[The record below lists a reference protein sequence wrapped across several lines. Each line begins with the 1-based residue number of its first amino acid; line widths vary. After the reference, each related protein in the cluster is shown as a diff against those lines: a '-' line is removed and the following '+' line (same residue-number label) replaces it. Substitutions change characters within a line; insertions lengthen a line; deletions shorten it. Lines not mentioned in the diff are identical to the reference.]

1 MERPV
6 PGGLRGEKEEEEEER
21 VLVSEHSWRPCPTA
35 RRRVQGCLEWVKR
48 QLFRVGEDWYFL
60 FILGVLMA
68 TISFTMDIIIAR
80 LHAGKTWRGFHRRL
94 GAPRGFGGYLSGGAA
109 PLPTPLLQ
117 PTCGCTERSETSGCS
132 STSRGPCTPWHWL
145 PSPPASPRASPRT
158 PEVSQ
163 LHPDLPGS
171 LKCPLGD
178 GEPLKFEFW
187 FPHPRLALGS
197 GISELKTI
205 LMGVVLED
213 YLAIK
218 NFGAKVVGLTC
229 TLTCGSTLF
238 LGKVGPYVHLSAM
251 AAAYLGKMRT
261 TVTREYENKFKQHE
275 MLVAAQAVGVA
286 TVFGAPISG
295 VLFSIEVMSPYFA
308 VRDYWRGFFAATCG
322 AFMFRLLAVF
332 NSEQGK
338 AGQAGCVPSSPLPSS
353 RGIFGVLTT
362 KPTPSFLFP
371 LPETI
376 AAVFKSNLKIDFPF
390 DLLETFF
397 FLILGI
403 ICGIVAC
410 AYLFCQRWLMVAV
423 RKNQL
428 TAKLLATDKPVYT
441 VLVVL
446 LFASITFPPGL
457 GQFMASRLTMKEYL
471 TSLFENR
478 TWGLLTLNASGV
490 AKPGELWQEWDH
502 PSATIYGTLI
512 FFLLMKFWM
521 LILATTLPLPAGYF
535 MPIFI
540 YGESGAGRT
549 GGTVRPGEGGK
560 GFIEPLEWGYWKC
573 IQPWRGIHRVWGYRG
588 GIQFQEGCRKVVTST
603 STIFWGTSWDLPTFP
618 PPPNLGAAIGRLVGE
633 VVALLFPRGLYSEG
647 PPRPIIPAGY
657 ALAGAAAFSGSV
669 THAVSTSLLVCEA
682 TGHMGHV
689 LPTVLAVLVA
699 NAITQKNQPSFY
711 DAPIIVK
718 KLPYLPPIRS
728 RHIASYRVV
737 VEEFMERQVVA
748 LAKGDGFQE
757 VLAALDASTDAEYPV
772 VESIGSPTLVGTVS
786 RSQLVTFLQS
796 HEHPQALQGEKLAIM
811 GTLGD
816 DCTIE
821 PIMLQ
826 FSPWTSLHQAYHLF
840 QLLKL
845 QRVFVTRSG
854 ELVGAVSRAELRRA
868 IEDVA
873 NPK

>member
-6 PGGLRGEKEEEEEER
+6 PGGLRGEKEEEEEEVER

-35 RRRVQGCLEWVKR
+35 RRRVRGCLEWVKR

-68 TISFTMDIIIAR
+68 TISFTMDIIVSR
-80 LHAGKTWRGFHRRL
+80 LHLAHMWLYREIGDIGVLK
-94 GAPRGFGGYLSGGAA
+94 YLSWTLYPMALAA
-109 PLPTPLLQ
+109 FSTGFSQSITPH
-117 PTCGCTERSETSGCS
+117 SG
-132 STSRGPCTPWHWL
+132 
-145 PSPPASPRASPRT
+145 
-158 PEVSQ
+158 
-163 LHPDLPGS
+163 
-171 LKCPLGD
+171 
-178 GEPLKFEFW
+178 
-187 FPHPRLALGS
+187 GS
-197 GISELKTI
+197 GIPELKTI

-213 YLAIK
+213 YLAIQ

-229 TLTCGSTLF
+229 TLTCGSTVF

-295 VLFSIEVMSPYFA
+295 VLFSIEVMSPHFA

-332 NSEQGK
+332 NSEQ
-338 AGQAGCVPSSPLPSS
+338 
-353 RGIFGVLTT
+353 
-362 KPTPSFLFP
+362 
-371 LPETI
+371 ETI
-376 AAVFKSNLKIDFPF
+376 AAVFKSDLKIDFPF

-410 AYLFCQRWLMVAV
+410 AYLFCQRWMMVAV
-423 RKNQL
+423 KKNRL

-446 LFASITFPPGL
+446 LLASVTFPPGL
-457 GQFMASRLTMKEYL
+457 GQFMASRLTMKEHL
-471 TSLFENR
+471 ISLLDNR
-478 TWGLLTLNASGV
+478 TWGLLAPNASGV
-490 AKPGELWQEWDH
+490 AKPGGLWQEWDH
-502 PSATIYGTLI
+502 PSATIYSTLT

-540 YGESGAGRT
+540 YG
-549 GGTVRPGEGGK
+549 
-560 GFIEPLEWGYWKC
+560 
-573 IQPWRGIHRVWGYRG
+573 
-588 GIQFQEGCRKVVTST
+588 
-603 STIFWGTSWDLPTFP
+603 
-618 PPPNLGAAIGRLVGE
+618 AAIGRLIGE
-633 VVALLFPRGLYSEG
+633 VVALLFPGGLHSEG
-647 PPRPIIPAGY
+647 PSRPIIPAGY

-669 THAVSTSLLVCEA
+669 THAVSTALLVCEA
-682 TGHMGHV
+682 TGHLGHI

-711 DAPIIVK
+711 DAGIIVK

-728 RHIASYRVV
+728 RHIASYRVM
-737 VEEFMERQVVA
+737 VEEFMERRVVA

-757 VLAALDASTDAEYPV
+757 VLVALDASADAEYPV
-772 VESIGSPTLVGTVS
+772 VESTGSPTLVGTVS

-796 HEHPQALQGEKLAIM
+796 HEHPQAPQGEKLATV

-826 FSPWTSLHQAYHLF
+826 LSPWTSLHQAYHLF

-868 IEDVA
+868 IEELA

>member
-1 MERPV
+1 EK
-6 PGGLRGEKEEEEEER
+6 KEEEDEVER
-21 VLVSEHSWRPCPTA
+21 VLVSEHSWRPCPIA
-35 RRRVQGCLEWVKR
+35 RRRVRGETPDHKGGFWGRGFLGGQHPVSPLAGCLEWVKR

-68 TISFTMDIIIAR
+68 IISFTMDIIVTR
-80 LHAGKTWRGFHRRL
+80 LHSAHMWLYREIGDIGVLK
-94 GAPRGFGGYLSGGAA
+94 YLSWTLYPMTLAA
-109 PLPTPLLQ
+109 FSTGFSQSITPH
-117 PTCGCTERSETSGCS
+117 SG
-132 STSRGPCTPWHWL
+132 
-145 PSPPASPRASPRT
+145 
-158 PEVSQ
+158 
-163 LHPDLPGS
+163 
-171 LKCPLGD
+171 
-178 GEPLKFEFW
+178 
-187 FPHPRLALGS
+187 GS
-197 GISELKTI
+197 GIPELKTI

-213 YLAIK
+213 YLAIQ

-229 TLTCGSTLF
+229 TLTCGSTVF

-295 VLFSIEVMSPYFA
+295 VLFSIEVMSSHFA

-332 NSEQGK
+332 NNEQGT
-338 AGQAGCVPSSPLPSS
+338 AGQAGCAPSSPLPFP
-353 RGIFGVLTT
+353 RGIIGVPTP
-362 KPTPSFLFP
+362 KPTPSFLSP
-371 LPETI
+371 LAETI
-376 AAVFKSNLKIDFPF
+376 AAVFKSDLKIDFPF

-397 FLILGI
+397 FLILGT

-410 AYLFCQRWLMVAV
+410 AYLFCQRWMMVAV
-423 RKNQL
+423 KKNRL

-446 LFASITFPPGL
+446 LLASVTFPPGL
-457 GQFMASRLTMKEYL
+457 GQFMASRLTMKEHL
-471 TSLFENR
+471 ISLFDNR
-478 TWGLLTLNASGV
+478 TWGSLAPNASGV
-490 AKPGELWQEWDH
+490 ANSGELWQEWNH
-502 PSATIYGTLI
+502 PSATIYGTLT

-540 YGESGAGRT
+540 YG
-549 GGTVRPGEGGK
+549 
-560 GFIEPLEWGYWKC
+560 
-573 IQPWRGIHRVWGYRG
+573 
-588 GIQFQEGCRKVVTST
+588 
-603 STIFWGTSWDLPTFP
+603 
-618 PPPNLGAAIGRLVGE
+618 AAIGRLLGE
-633 VVALLFPRGLYSEG
+633 VVALLFPRGLHSEG
-647 PPRPIIPAGY
+647 PPQPIIPAGY
-657 ALAGAAAFSGSV
+657 AVAGAAAFAGSV
-669 THAVSTSLLVCEA
+669 THAVSTALLVCEA
-682 TGHMGHV
+682 TGHLGHV

-699 NAITQKNQPSFY
+699 NAISQKNQPSFY
-711 DAPIIVK
+711 DAGIIVK

-737 VEEFMERQVVA
+737 VEEFMERRVVA

-757 VLAALDASTDAEYPV
+757 VLVALDASADAEYPV
-772 VESIGSPTLVGTVS
+772 VESTGSPTLVGTVS

-796 HEHPQALQGEKLAIM
+796 HEHPQAPQGEKLATV
-811 GTLGD
+811 GTIGD

-845 QRVFVTRSG
+845 QRVFVTHSG
-854 ELVGAVSRAELRRA
+854 ELVGAVSTAEVRGENGGKR
-868 IEDVA
+868 E
-873 NPK
+873 

>member
-1 MERPV
+1 
-6 PGGLRGEKEEEEEER
+6 LRGEKEEEEEER

-35 RRRVQGCLEWVKR
+35 RRRLRGFLEWVKR

-68 TISFTMDIIIAR
+68 TISFTMDIIVAR
-80 LHAGKTWRGFHRRL
+80 LYAAHTWLYREIGDIAVL
-94 GAPRGFGGYLSGGAA
+94 KYLSWTLFPTALAA
-109 PLPTPLLQ
+109 FSTGFSQSITPH
-117 PTCGCTERSETSGCS
+117 SG
-132 STSRGPCTPWHWL
+132 
-145 PSPPASPRASPRT
+145 
-158 PEVSQ
+158 
-163 LHPDLPGS
+163 
-171 LKCPLGD
+171 
-178 GEPLKFEFW
+178 
-187 FPHPRLALGS
+187 GS
-197 GISELKTI
+197 GIPELKTI

-213 YLAIK
+213 YLAIQ

-229 TLTCGSTLF
+229 TLVCGSTVF
-238 LGKVGPYVHLSAM
+238 LGKVGPYVHISAM

-295 VLFSIEVMSPYFA
+295 EDPPHPTLGTPKPRPDPSPRFPGVLFSIEVMSPHFA

-338 AGQAGCVPSSPLPSS
+338 AAWAAQ
-353 RGIFGVLTT
+353 
-362 KPTPSFLFP
+362 
-371 LPETI
+371 TI
-376 AAVFKSNLKIDFPF
+376 AAVFKSDLKIDFPF

-397 FLILGI
+397 FVILGT

-410 AYLFCQRWLMVAV
+410 AYLFCQRWMMVAV
-423 RKNQL
+423 KKNWL

-446 LFASITFPPGL
+446 LLASITFPPGL

-471 TSLFENR
+471 TSLFDNR
-478 TWGLLTLNASGV
+478 TWGVLAPNASRV
-490 AKPGELWQEWDH
+490 AKPEGLWQEWDH
-502 PSATIYGTLI
+502 PSATIYGTLT

-521 LILATTLPLPAGYF
+521 LILATTLPMPAGYF

-540 YGESGAGRT
+540 YG
-549 GGTVRPGEGGK
+549 
-560 GFIEPLEWGYWKC
+560 
-573 IQPWRGIHRVWGYRG
+573 
-588 GIQFQEGCRKVVTST
+588 
-603 STIFWGTSWDLPTFP
+603 
-618 PPPNLGAAIGRLVGE
+618 AAIGRLLGE
-633 VVALLFPRGLYSEG
+633 VVALLFPRGLHSEG
-647 PPRPIIPAGY
+647 PLRPIIPAGY

-669 THAVSTSLLVCEA
+669 THAVSTALLVCEA
-682 TGHMGHV
+682 TGHLGHV

-711 DAPIIVK
+711 DAGIIVK

-737 VEEFMERQVVA
+737 VEEFMERRVVA

-757 VLAALDASTDAEYPV
+757 VLVALDASADAEYPV
-772 VESIGSPTLVGTVS
+772 VESTGSPMLVGTVS

-796 HEHPQALQGEKLAIM
+796 HEHPQAPQGEKLATV

-816 DCTIE
+816 DCAIE

-854 ELVGAVSRAELRRA
+854 ELVGAVSRAEVRGENGGKRR
-868 IEDVA
+868 
-873 NPK
+873 

>member
-1 MERPV
+1 
-6 PGGLRGEKEEEEEER
+6 EEEEER

-35 RRRVQGCLEWVKR
+35 RRRLRGCLEWVKR

-68 TISFTMDIIIAR
+68 TISFVMDIIVAR
-80 LHAGKTWRGFHRRL
+80 LYAAHMWLYREIGDIGVLK
-94 GAPRGFGGYLSGGAA
+94 YLSWTLYPTALAA
-109 PLPTPLLQ
+109 FSTGFSQSVTPH
-117 PTCGCTERSETSGCS
+117 SG
-132 STSRGPCTPWHWL
+132 
-145 PSPPASPRASPRT
+145 
-158 PEVSQ
+158 
-163 LHPDLPGS
+163 
-171 LKCPLGD
+171 
-178 GEPLKFEFW
+178 
-187 FPHPRLALGS
+187 GS
-197 GISELKTI
+197 GIPELKTI

-213 YLAIK
+213 YLAIQ

-229 TLTCGSTLF
+229 TLVCGSTVF

-295 VLFSIEVMSPYFA
+295 VLFSIEVMTPHFA

-332 NSEQGK
+332 NSEQ
-338 AGQAGCVPSSPLPSS
+338 
-353 RGIFGVLTT
+353 
-362 KPTPSFLFP
+362 
-371 LPETI
+371 ETI
-376 AAVFKSNLKIDFPF
+376 AALFKSDLKIDFPF

-397 FLILGI
+397 FAILGI

-410 AYLFCQRWLMVAV
+410 AYLFCQRWIMVAV
-423 RKNQL
+423 KKNRL

-441 VLVVL
+441 VLLVL
-446 LFASITFPPGL
+446 LLASVTFPPGL

-471 TSLFENR
+471 TSLLDNR
-478 TWGLLTLNASGV
+478 TWGSLALNASGV
-490 AKPGELWQEWDH
+490 AESGGLWQEWDH
-502 PSATIYGTLI
+502 PSATIYGTLT

-521 LILATTLPLPAGYF
+521 LILATTLPMPAGYF

-540 YGESGAGRT
+540 YG
-549 GGTVRPGEGGK
+549 
-560 GFIEPLEWGYWKC
+560 
-573 IQPWRGIHRVWGYRG
+573 
-588 GIQFQEGCRKVVTST
+588 
-603 STIFWGTSWDLPTFP
+603 
-618 PPPNLGAAIGRLVGE
+618 AAIGRLQGE
-633 VVALLFPRGLYSEG
+633 VVALLFPRGLHPEG

-669 THAVSTSLLVCEA
+669 THAVSTALLVCEA
-682 TGHMGHV
+682 TGHLGHV

-711 DAPIIVK
+711 DAGIIVK

-737 VEEFMERQVVA
+737 VEEFMERRVVA

-757 VLAALDASTDAEYPV
+757 VLVALDASADTEYPV
-772 VESIGSPTLVGTVS
+772 VESTGSPTLVGTVS

-796 HEHPQALQGEKLAIM
+796 HEHPQAPQGEKLAAA

-816 DCTIE
+816 DCAIE

-854 ELVGAVSRAELRRA
+854 ELVGAVSRAEVR
-868 IEDVA
+868 
-873 NPK
+873 

>member
-6 PGGLRGEKEEEEEER
+6 PGGLRGEKEEEKEEER
-21 VLVSEHSWRPCPTA
+21 VLVSEHNWRPCPTA
-35 RRRVQGCLEWVKR
+35 RRRVRGCLAWVRR

-68 TISFTMDIIIAR
+68 TISFAMDIIITR
-80 LHAGKTWRGFHRRL
+80 M
-94 GAPRGFGGYLSGGAA
+94 YAA
-109 PLPTPLLQ
+109 
-117 PTCGCTERSETSGCS
+117 
-132 STSRGPCTPWHWL
+132 HMWL
-145 PSPPASPRASPRT
+145 YQ
-158 PEVSQ
+158 EI
-163 LHPDLPGS
+163 
-171 LKCPLGD
+171 GD
-178 GEPLKFEFW
+178 IGVLKFLSW
-187 FPHPRLALGS
+187 TLFPMALAAFSTGFSQSITPHSGGS
-197 GISELKTI
+197 GIPELKTI

-213 YLAIK
+213 YLAIQ

-229 TLTCGSTLF
+229 TLTCGSTIF

-295 VLFSIEVMSPYFA
+295 VLFSIEVMSPHFA

-332 NSEQGK
+332 NSEQ
-338 AGQAGCVPSSPLPSS
+338 
-353 RGIFGVLTT
+353 
-362 KPTPSFLFP
+362 
-371 LPETI
+371 ETI
-376 AAVFKSNLKIDFPF
+376 AAVFKSDLKIDFPF

-397 FLILGI
+397 FLILGA

-410 AYLFCQRWLMVAV
+410 AYLFCQRWMMVAV
-423 RKNQL
+423 KRNRL

-446 LFASITFPPGL
+446 LLASITFPPGL
-457 GQFMASRLTMKEYL
+457 GQFMASRLTMKEL
-471 TSLFENR
+471 LISLFDNR
-478 TWGLLTLNASGV
+478 TWSVLAANTSGV
-490 AKPGELWQEWDH
+490 AKPGGLWQEWDH
-502 PSATIYGTLI
+502 PSATIYGTLT

-540 YGESGAGRT
+540 YG
-549 GGTVRPGEGGK
+549 
-560 GFIEPLEWGYWKC
+560 
-573 IQPWRGIHRVWGYRG
+573 
-588 GIQFQEGCRKVVTST
+588 
-603 STIFWGTSWDLPTFP
+603 
-618 PPPNLGAAIGRLVGE
+618 AAIGRLVGE
-633 VVALLFPRGLYSEG
+633 VVALLFPQGLHSG
-647 PPRPIIPAGY
+647 LPRPIIPAGY

-669 THAVSTSLLVCEA
+669 THAVSTALLVCEA
-682 TGHMGHV
+682 TGYLGHV

-699 NAITQKNQPSFY
+699 NAISQKNQPSFY
-711 DAPIIVK
+711 DASIIVK

-757 VLAALDASTDAEYPV
+757 VLLALDATADAEYPV
-772 VESIGSPTLVGTVS
+772 VESTGSPTLVGTIS

-796 HEHPQALQGEKLAIM
+796 HKHPQAPQEEKLATV

-816 DCTIE
+816 DCAIE

-826 FSPWTSLHQAYHLF
+826 FSPWTSLHQVYHLF

-854 ELVGAVSRAELRRA
+854 ELVGAVSRAELQRA
-868 IEDVA
+868 IEDLA

>member
-1 MERPV
+1 
-6 PGGLRGEKEEEEEER
+6 EEEEER
-21 VLVSEHSWRPCPTA
+21 VLVSEHIWRPCPTT
-35 RRRVQGCLEWVKR
+35 RRRVRGCLEWVRR

-68 TISFTMDIIIAR
+68 TISFATDIIIVR
-80 LHAGKTWRGFHRRL
+80 LHAAHMWLYREIGDIGVLK
-94 GAPRGFGGYLSGGAA
+94 YLSWTLFPTALAA
-109 PLPTPLLQ
+109 FSTGFSQSITPY
-117 PTCGCTERSETSGCS
+117 SG
-132 STSRGPCTPWHWL
+132 
-145 PSPPASPRASPRT
+145 
-158 PEVSQ
+158 
-163 LHPDLPGS
+163 
-171 LKCPLGD
+171 
-178 GEPLKFEFW
+178 
-187 FPHPRLALGS
+187 GS
-197 GISELKTI
+197 GIPELKTI

-213 YLAIK
+213 YLAIQ
-218 NFGAKVVGLTC
+218 NFGAKVVGLAC
-229 TLTCGSTLF
+229 TLTCGSTVF
-238 LGKVGPYVHLSAM
+238 LGKLGPYVHLSAM

-295 VLFSIEVMSPYFA
+295 VLFSIEVMTPHFA

-332 NSEQGK
+332 NSEQ
-338 AGQAGCVPSSPLPSS
+338 
-353 RGIFGVLTT
+353 
-362 KPTPSFLFP
+362 
-371 LPETI
+371 ETI
-376 AAVFKSNLKIDFPF
+376 AAVFKSDFKIDFPF

-397 FLILGI
+397 FLILGT

-410 AYLFCQRWLMVAV
+410 AYLFCQRWMVVAI
-423 RKNQL
+423 RRNRL

-446 LFASITFPPGL
+446 LLASITFPPGL

-471 TSLFENR
+471 ISLFDNR
-478 TWGLLTLNASGV
+478 TWGVLAANTSGV
-490 AKPGELWQEWDH
+490 AKPGGLWQEWDH
-502 PSATIYGTLI
+502 PSATIYSTLT

-540 YGESGAGRT
+540 YG
-549 GGTVRPGEGGK
+549 
-560 GFIEPLEWGYWKC
+560 
-573 IQPWRGIHRVWGYRG
+573 
-588 GIQFQEGCRKVVTST
+588 
-603 STIFWGTSWDLPTFP
+603 
-618 PPPNLGAAIGRLVGE
+618 AAIGRLVGE
-633 VVALLFPRGLYSEG
+633 VVALLFPQGLHSEG

-669 THAVSTSLLVCEA
+669 TYSLSTALLVCEA
-682 TGHMGHV
+682 TGYLGHI

-699 NAITQKNQPSFY
+699 NAISQKNQPSFY
-711 DAPIIVK
+711 DGSIIIN

-728 RHIASYRVV
+728 RHIASYQVV
-737 VEEFMERQVVA
+737 VEEFMECQVVA

-757 VLAALDASTDAEYPV
+757 VLAALDASADAEYPV
-772 VESIGSPTLVGTVS
+772 VESTGSPTLVGTVS

-796 HEHPQALQGEKLAIM
+796 HKHPQAPQGEKLATV

-826 FSPWTSLHQAYHLF
+826 FSPWTSLHQAHHLF

-854 ELVGAVSRAELRRA
+854 ELVGAVSRAEEKR
-868 IEDVA
+868 
-873 NPK
+873 

>member
-1 MERPV
+1 
-6 PGGLRGEKEEEEEER
+6 LRGEKEEEEEER
-21 VLVSEHSWRPCPTA
+21 VLVSEHIWRPCPTT
-35 RRRVQGCLEWVKR
+35 RRRVRGETPTQKGGFWGRGFLEGQHPVSPLAGCLEWVRR

-68 TISFTMDIIIAR
+68 TISFATDIIIVR
-80 LHAGKTWRGFHRRL
+80 LHAAHMWLYREIGDIGVLK
-94 GAPRGFGGYLSGGAA
+94 YLSWTLFPTALAA
-109 PLPTPLLQ
+109 FSTGFSQSITPY
-117 PTCGCTERSETSGCS
+117 SG
-132 STSRGPCTPWHWL
+132 
-145 PSPPASPRASPRT
+145 
-158 PEVSQ
+158 
-163 LHPDLPGS
+163 
-171 LKCPLGD
+171 
-178 GEPLKFEFW
+178 
-187 FPHPRLALGS
+187 GS
-197 GISELKTI
+197 GIPELKTI

-213 YLAIK
+213 YLAIQ
-218 NFGAKVVGLTC
+218 NFGAKVVGLAC
-229 TLTCGSTLF
+229 TLTCGSTVF
-238 LGKVGPYVHLSAM
+238 LGKLGPYVHLSAM

-295 VLFSIEVMSPYFA
+295 VLFSIEVMTPHFA

-338 AGQAGCVPSSPLPSS
+338 AGD
-353 RGIFGVLTT
+353 F
-362 KPTPSFLFP
+362 
-371 LPETI
+371 
-376 AAVFKSNLKIDFPF
+376 KIDFPF

-397 FLILGI
+397 FLILGT

-410 AYLFCQRWLMVAV
+410 AYLFCQRWMVVAI
-423 RKNQL
+423 RRNRL

-446 LFASITFPPGL
+446 LLASITFPPGL

-471 TSLFENR
+471 ISLFDNR
-478 TWGLLTLNASGV
+478 TWGVLAANTSGV
-490 AKPGELWQEWDH
+490 AKPGGLWQEWDH
-502 PSATIYGTLI
+502 PSATIYSTLT
-512 FFLLMKFWM
+512 FFLLMKVTMAPQSLGVAPSTVSPWGDFLMSPQFWM

-540 YGESGAGRT
+540 YG
-549 GGTVRPGEGGK
+549 
-560 GFIEPLEWGYWKC
+560 
-573 IQPWRGIHRVWGYRG
+573 
-588 GIQFQEGCRKVVTST
+588 
-603 STIFWGTSWDLPTFP
+603 
-618 PPPNLGAAIGRLVGE
+618 AAIGRLVGE
-633 VVALLFPRGLYSEG
+633 VVALLFPQGLHSEG

-669 THAVSTSLLVCEA
+669 TYSLSTALLVCEA
-682 TGHMGHV
+682 TGYLGHI

-699 NAITQKNQPSFY
+699 NAISQKNQPSFY
-711 DAPIIVK
+711 DGSIIIN

-728 RHIASYRVV
+728 RHIASYQVV
-737 VEEFMERQVVA
+737 VEEFMECQVVA

-757 VLAALDASTDAEYPV
+757 VLAALDASADAEYPV
-772 VESIGSPTLVGTVS
+772 VESTGSPTLVGTVS

-796 HEHPQALQGEKLAIM
+796 HKHPQAPQGEKLATV

-826 FSPWTSLHQAYHLF
+826 FSPWTSLHQAHHLF

-854 ELVGAVSRAELRRA
+854 ELVGAVSRAEVKRGKR
-868 IEDVA
+868 EERGQER
-873 NPK
+873 

>member
-1 MERPV
+1 
-6 PGGLRGEKEEEEEER
+6 EKEEEEEEEER

-35 RRRVQGCLEWVKR
+35 RRRLRGCLEWVKR

-68 TISFTMDIIIAR
+68 TISFTMDIIVAR
-80 LHAGKTWRGFHRRL
+80 LYAAHTWLYREIGDIGVL
-94 GAPRGFGGYLSGGAA
+94 KYLSWTLYPTALAA
-109 PLPTPLLQ
+109 FSTGFSQSITPH
-117 PTCGCTERSETSGCS
+117 SG
-132 STSRGPCTPWHWL
+132 
-145 PSPPASPRASPRT
+145 
-158 PEVSQ
+158 
-163 LHPDLPGS
+163 
-171 LKCPLGD
+171 
-178 GEPLKFEFW
+178 
-187 FPHPRLALGS
+187 GS
-197 GISELKTI
+197 GIPELKTI

-213 YLAIK
+213 YLAIQ

-229 TLTCGSTLF
+229 TLVCGSTVF
-238 LGKVGPYVHLSAM
+238 LGKVGPYVHISAM

-295 VLFSIEVMSPYFA
+295 VLFSIEVMSPHFA

-338 AGQAGCVPSSPLPSS
+338 AAWAG
-353 RGIFGVLTT
+353 
-362 KPTPSFLFP
+362 
-371 LPETI
+371 ETI
-376 AAVFKSNLKIDFPF
+376 AAVFKSDLKIDFPF

-397 FLILGI
+397 FVILGT

-410 AYLFCQRWLMVAV
+410 AYLFCQRWMMVAV
-423 RKNQL
+423 KKNWL

-446 LFASITFPPGL
+446 LLASVTFPPGL

-471 TSLFENR
+471 VSLFDNR
-478 TWGLLTLNASGV
+478 TWGELALNASGV
-490 AKPGELWQEWDH
+490 AKPGGLWQEWDH
-502 PSATIYGTLI
+502 PSATIYGTLT

-521 LILATTLPLPAGYF
+521 LILATTLPMPAGYF

-540 YGESGAGRT
+540 Y
-549 GGTVRPGEGGK
+549 
-560 GFIEPLEWGYWKC
+560 
-573 IQPWRGIHRVWGYRG
+573 
-588 GIQFQEGCRKVVTST
+588 
-603 STIFWGTSWDLPTFP
+603 
-618 PPPNLGAAIGRLVGE
+618 GAAIGRLVGE
-633 VVALLFPRGLYSEG
+633 VVALLFPRGLHSEG

-669 THAVSTSLLVCEA
+669 THAVSTALLVCEA
-682 TGHMGHV
+682 TGHLGHV

-699 NAITQKNQPSFY
+699 NAIAQKNQPSFY
-711 DAPIIVK
+711 DAGIIVK

-737 VEEFMERQVVA
+737 VEEFMERRVVA

-757 VLAALDASTDAEYPV
+757 VLVALDASADTEYPV
-772 VESIGSPTLVGTVS
+772 VESTGSPVLVGTVS
-786 RSQLVTFLQS
+786 RSQLLTFLQS
-796 HEHPQALQGEKLAIM
+796 HEHPQAPQGEKVAAV

-816 DCTIE
+816 DCAIE

-854 ELVGAVSRAELRRA
+854 ELVGAV
-868 IEDVA
+868 
-873 NPK
+873 